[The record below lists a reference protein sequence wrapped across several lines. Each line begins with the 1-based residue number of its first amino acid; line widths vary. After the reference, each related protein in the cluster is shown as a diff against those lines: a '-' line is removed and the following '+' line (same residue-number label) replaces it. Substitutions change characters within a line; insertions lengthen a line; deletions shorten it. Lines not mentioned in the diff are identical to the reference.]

1 VHQPSLVIVT
11 PALATANNGNWQTAA
26 RWARLLRPAYRVN
39 IVDRWTTGN
48 EALMI
53 ALHARRSAPSIAA
66 WREAGP
72 QRPLVLVLTGTDL
85 YRDIHGDASARR
97 SLELADALV
106 TLNERGPDSLPDGLR
121 ARCHVVLQSCPARAT
136 QDRTQRHL
144 RVLMVGHLR
153 AEKDPRTYW
162 RAAQRLAARRDIHL
176 DHIGAALDPALG
188 AEAAGLA
195 ARLQQLRWL
204 GPLPHGAVRRR
215 IAAAHVLVHASRM
228 EGGANVVIEAIRSG
242 TPVLASRIDGNLGLL
257 GSDYEGVFDV
267 GDDRALAALIERCRD
282 DAGMLP
288 RLMAQVALRSPLF
301 EPAVERAAV
310 HRIVGACLSD
320 KR

>member
-1 VHQPSLVIVT
+1 
-11 PALATANNGNWQTAA
+11 
-26 RWARLLRPAYRVN
+26 
-39 IVDRWTTGN
+39 
-48 EALMI
+48 
-53 ALHARRSAPSIAA
+53 
-66 WREAGP
+66 
-72 QRPLVLVLTGTDL
+72 
-85 YRDIHGDASARR
+85 
-97 SLELADALV
+97 
-106 TLNERGPDSLPDGLR
+106 
-121 ARCHVVLQSCPARAT
+121 
-136 QDRTQRHL
+136 
-144 RVLMVGHLR
+144 MVGRLR
-153 AEKDPRTYW
+153 AEKNPRTYW
-162 RAAQRLAARRDIHL
+162 RATQRLAARRDIRL

-188 AEAAGLA
+188 AEAAVFA

-204 GPLPHGAVRRR
+204 GALPHGAVRRR
-215 IAAAHVLVHASRM
+215 IAAAHVLVHASRI

-282 DAGMLP
+282 DAAMLP

-310 HRIVGACLSD
+310 QRIVGACLSD

>member
-1 VHQPSLVIVT
+1 
-11 PALATANNGNWQTAA
+11 
-26 RWARLLRPAYRVN
+26 
-39 IVDRWTTGN
+39 
-48 EALMI
+48 
-53 ALHARRSAPSIAA
+53 
-66 WREAGP
+66 
-72 QRPLVLVLTGTDL
+72 
-85 YRDIHGDASARR
+85 
-97 SLELADALV
+97 
-106 TLNERGPDSLPDGLR
+106 
-121 ARCHVVLQSCPARAT
+121 
-136 QDRTQRHL
+136 
-144 RVLMVGHLR
+144 MVGHLR
-153 AEKDPRTYW
+153 AEKNPRTYW
-162 RAAQRLAARRDIHL
+162 RAAQRLAARRDIRL

-195 ARLQQLRWL
+195 AQLQELRWL
-204 GPLPHGAVRRR
+204 VGPLPHGTVRRR
-215 IAAAHVLVHASRM
+215 IAAAHVLVHASRI

-310 HRIVGACLSD
+310 QCLVGACLRD